1 MKQKLKRILACVL
14 VLCMGFGVQSDL
26 VWAQEN
32 DDVIVQENVTDYT
45 SDITNDTTAST
56 TDNTKDTDTN
66 GEVDVNDKNVGD
78 SQHTKY
84 GLTDEEEWEDCNEC
98 SKDNPHLI
106 ATTADLDKVR
116 THTHT
121 EGNVTTITGY
131 FKLVNDIVFTDKDY
145 QENGAF
151 YNNGWGWTP
160 IGHNNKTSYFSGDQ
174 FQGDFNGDDYAV
186 KNIKIER
193 PAGYWYNGLFAGPG
207 DNSHIYNL
215 KLEGFA
221 IHADGAG
228 ALYGQSYATKKDSM
242 LVENITVDNSCITG
256 ISSAAKY
263 SGIFA
268 GSIKGINR
276 NITISNSTYKFEK
289 NAWKGGFIASEI
301 ATGKLENVTV
311 TDCEMTP
318 YAYTGILVPTIGMDT
333 VIKGVVIKDS
343 TVNTTHH
350 AWSYLIHEDYRSNST
365 GLTPVIS
372 DVEIDVNIQGIT
384 TNLRDAKTI
393 IPKLKNTDV
402 SPIQM
407 DNIDVHAVLI
417 DKTTNSQSKVDFNVD
432 TNIISIPSDA
442 EKNIKAEERYIVS
455 LNGGHIRPETV
466 NEEGKLIADRSG
478 YAFDG

>member
-1 MKQKLKRILACVL
+1 MKQKLKRILTCVL
-14 VLCMGFGVQSDL
+14 VLCMGFGVQSNL

-350 AWSYLIHEDYRSNST
+350 AWSMRL
-365 GLTPVIS
+365 
-372 DVEIDVNIQGIT
+372 
-384 TNLRDAKTI
+384 
-393 IPKLKNTDV
+393 LKN
-402 SPIQM
+402 
-407 DNIDVHAVLI
+407 
-417 DKTTNSQSKVDFNVD
+417 
-432 TNIISIPSDA
+432 
-442 EKNIKAEERYIVS
+442 
-455 LNGGHIRPETV
+455 
-466 NEEGKLIADRSG
+466 
-478 YAFDG
+478 